1 MAESIGIDLGT
12 TNSVGAVALNGGT
25 PQVVP
30 TRERKRLTPSVVA
43 RHHREGTLLVG
54 DLAIRAAQ
62 ADPVNAIFSI
72 KRLMGRRYSDP
83 EVDKVK
89 KHVSY
94 RIVQPD
100 GGRDQAYV
108 QIGDKS
114 YSPIEVSALI
124 LEKIKEDA
132 QTALSVPVT
141 HAVITVPAYFDDNQ
155 REATRQAGNLAGF
168 KVKRII
174 DEPTAAAFAFG
185 MNLDPSSSKTIIVYD
200 LGGGTFDI
208 SIISISEGVP
218 VVEHTE
224 GDNWLG
230 GDRFDAMIMDYV
242 LSQEERK
249 NPGIGEV
256 LRADPEV
263 MWKLKQA
270 AEEAKKTVGGAP
282 SADIV
287 LYGLLRGKLDIDAQ
301 LKQSDFESWVRQDI
315 EGSVGLMAKAMGGPG
330 LTPGD
335 IDNVLLV
342 GGSTAL
348 PLVRRLLAQ
357 KFGAEKIKA
366 YVDPMECVALGA
378 AILASRTEK
387 KVCPGRKCQTENEP
401 DAAKCVRCGGDIGD
415 AEAMVKCPHCQ
426 GLHAKGEVVC
436 ERTGKPLVGEPG
448 GVTPKPYGIE
458 IEGGKFEIIVPKST
472 RFPTS
477 EPIFREFRTV
487 VDAQERIVIPVYQGF
502 DEVASKNELQAEIV
516 LPEQGPFEE
525 AKRVPKGTPLD
536 IGFGIDQ
543 NGTLEIRV
551 KGKGALSW
559 LNLAKVLRPW
569 DVGPHVGPTTGDT
582 VAPTVDCPR
591 CHHKN
596 RRGADVCENCGEVM
610 SGGGG
615 GAGDGGGG
623 GDRGGAG
630 DGGGGGDRGGGAS
643 ARQPEWKQ
651 QLAFWAS
658 FAHVAIN
665 EFTWTIQPVK
675 LERLKS
681 VASKA
686 QRALDANDEA
696 SGRLV
701 KDELDAALQ
710 DGCGFMFDLIE
721 ATLVYR
727 ARVGSPAK
735 NQQLGNLLEE
745 FQQRVRRGEDQN
757 GSTVRGLRDRIGAL
771 VQEIC
776 GGLGKE
782 SEVECKKCQKMR
794 PPVTQ
799 VRPKCPHCGFDPTK
813 VGL

>member
-30 TRERKRLTPSVVA
+30 TRERKRITPSVVA

-54 DLAIRAAQ
+54 EVAIRAAQ

-72 KRLMGRRYSDP
+72 KRLMGRRYTDP
-83 EVDKVK
+83 EVEKVK

-174 DEPTAAAFAFG
+174 DEPTAAAYAFG

-218 VVEHTE
+218 VVEHVE

-249 NPGIGEV
+249 NPGIGKD
-256 LRADPEV
+256 LRADPEF

-270 AEEAKKTVGGAP
+270 AEDAKKTIGGAP

-287 LYGLLRGKLDIDAQ
+287 LYGMLRGKLDVDVQ
-301 LKQSDFESWVRQDI
+301 LKQADFESWVRQDI
-315 EGSVGLMAKAMGGPG
+315 EGSVALMEKAMRGPG
-330 LTPGD
+330 LTPAD

-357 KFGAEKIKA
+357 RFGAEKIKA

-378 AILASRTEK
+378 AVLASRTEK
-387 KVCPGRKCQTENEP
+387 KVCPAKKCQTENEP
-401 DAAKCVRCGGDIGD
+401 DAVKCARCGGAIGD

-426 GLHAKGEVVC
+426 ALHAKGDVVC
-436 ERTGKPLVGEPG
+436 ERTGKPLVAAAG
-448 GVTPKPYGIE
+448 GVTAKPYGIE
-458 IEGGKFEIIVPKST
+458 IEGGKLEIIVPKST
-472 RFPTS
+472 RYPTP
-477 EPIFREFRTV
+477 EPIFREFKTV

-516 LPEQGPFEE
+516 LPEQGPIEE
-525 AKRVPKGTPLD
+525 SQRVPKGTPLD
-536 IGFGIDQ
+536 IGFAIDE
-543 NGTLEIRV
+543 NGTLEVRV

-559 LNLAKVLRPW
+559 LSLAKVLRPW

-596 RRGADVCENCGEVM
+596 RRGASVCENCGEVM
-610 SGGGG
+610 SG
-615 GAGDGGGG
+615 AGGGG
-623 GDRGGAG
+623 GSGAG
-630 DGGGGGDRGGGAS
+630 GGV
-643 ARQPEWKQ
+643 RQPEWKQ
-651 QLAFWAS
+651 QLSFWTS
-658 FAHVAIN
+658 FAQVAIN
-665 EFTWTIQPVK
+665 EFTWTIQPAK

-681 VASKA
+681 VAAKA
-686 QRALDANDEA
+686 QRAIDTNDEA
-696 SGRLV
+696 NGLLV
-701 KDELDAALQ
+701 KAELDATLQ
-710 DGCGFMFDLIE
+710 DSCGFMFDLIE

-727 ARVGSPAK
+727 ARVGSLDK

-745 FQQRVRRGEDQN
+745 YKQRVRRGEDQD
-757 GSTVRGLRDRIGAL
+757 GPAVRGLRERIGQL

-776 GGLGKE
+776 GGIGKE
-782 SEVECKKCQKMR
+782 NEVECPKCHKMR
-794 PPVTQ
+794 PPATQ
-799 VRPKCPHCGFDPTK
+799 FRPKCPNCGFDPTK